1 MSNTAVTFRAI
12 IELGSHEVAL
22 TIVRALT
29 PEAEVRLR
37 GVKAR
42 VSIVGESA
50 IELIIEAP
58 DYSSFR
64 AAVNAML
71 RLMSSTLEL
80 IEEVSSST

>member
-12 IELGSHEVAL
+12 IELGSHEIASAVAK
-22 TIVRALT
+22 ALT
-29 PEAEVRLR
+29 PEAEIRLR
-37 GVKAR
+37 GVKTR
-42 VSIVGESA
+42 ISIVGESV

-80 IEEVSSST
+80 IKKISSTT